1 MAERGTASGALG
13 LVQTFVNSVDLQEGP
28 EELSDPVALGAWLV
42 AKGLMAAGSPV
53 GAADLQHAI
62 GLREAVRNVIG
73 ANSGGTIY
81 PVDLATLNQAAS
93 ASRLRPLD
101 AAQAVRVTDLPV
113 GLFRPVPQS
122 LEPVVRDVFLR
133 QSSEGQALPPTF
145 QSRHPALTGGVLTHL
160 AHRRALTAKAHRGDL
175 GQDAERCLFGSAAAQ
190 VEADRA
196 VYP

>member
-93 ASRLRPLD
+93 ASRLRARFGAD
-101 AAQAVRVTDLPV
+101 
-113 GLFRPVPQS
+113 GRPR
-122 LEPVVRDVFLR
+122 LEPEVVGVDGAMGRIVAAVFAAMADDRWTQLKLCA
-133 QSSEGQALPPTF
+133 SPTCRWVF
-145 QSRHPALTGGVLTHL
+145 FDQSRNHSSRWCEMSSCGNRQKA
-160 AHRRALTAKAHRGDL
+160 RRFRQRFKAATQR
-175 GQDAERCLFGSAAAQ
+175 
-190 VEADRA
+190 
-196 VYP
+196 